1 MIGARAAFPDAGA
14 GQAAL
19 SSSAVDAAEPSEAR
33 AQHLAALQLAALAE
47 LGALLDRGGFE
58 NWLFGGWAVD
68 FHVGAVTREH
78 DDIDL
83 AVWARDAEA
92 VGSLLQEEGWRHE
105 PEPGEDG
112 GTGYTRGGIRVELT
126 YLARDDAGRIL
137 VPLRDQNVLWSEEP
151 FGNEVRELQ
160 GVRVRVITLPVLRT
174 GKSSPRDD
182 PDEAA
187 KDRADFHALSR
198 LAP

>member
-1 MIGARAAFPDAGA
+1 MSRSGAPLPA
-14 GQAAL
+14 GQ
-19 SSSAVDAAEPSEAR
+19 
-33 AQHLAALQLAALAE
+33 QLAALAE
-47 LGALLDRGGFE
+47 VGALLDRGGFE
-58 NWLFGGWAVD
+58 HWLIGGWAVD

-78 DDIDL
+78 ADIDL
-83 AVWARDAEA
+83 AVWAREAEEL
-92 VGSLLQEEGWRHE
+92 GSLLQEEGWRHE

-112 GTGYTRGGIRVELT
+112 GTGYTRGGVRVELT

-137 VPLRDQNVLWSEEP
+137 IPLREQNVLWSEEP
-151 FGNEVRELQ
+151 LGREVRELE
-160 GVRVRVITLPVLRT
+160 GVRARVITLHLLRT

-182 PDEAA
+182 PGDAA